1 MHGTDLNGK
10 AARRMIA
17 VSYVALT
24 LFLLSLIGYSF
35 LNVSFGV
42 EGTETVTGQ
51 DQRYTYLSADVCC
64 CSFSFHSKAHSILF
78 FCVKKYYCS

>member
-1 MHGTDLNGK
+1 MHGTVLNGN

-17 VSYVALT
+17 FAFVALT

-42 EGTETVTGQ
+42 EGKETVTGQ
-51 DQRYTYLSADVCC
+51 DQRYTYLSVQPDYGIATQYRTDNL
-64 CSFSFHSKAHSILF
+64 I
-78 FCVKKYYCS
+78 YM